1 MAKPEISRR
10 HFLQYALASGV
21 SAGLANLAALG
32 DCLAQSSDPATFDG
46 SAAVRR
52 RLDEGQPSATAQGT
66 AMQRAAHQVFDDP
79 RVLDDPIALRIIG
92 PENEVALQSNPEW
105 YQTPRSLGVR
115 AFVVMRSRYAE
126 DALAEATQRGAR
138 QYVVLG
144 AGLDTFAYRNPYAGR
159 VHVLEVDHPSTQ
171 AWKRNRLQEA
181 GIEIPASLTF
191 APVNFEKQTLAD
203 GLERAGFRR
212 SEPAV
217 FSWLGVVVYLTRAA
231 VMQTLQFVATST
243 APGSEI
249 VFDLLVPSSALSEP
263 QKRSR
268 EASIRR
274 VAALGEPWLSFFD
287 PRGLAAELEGMGYAH
302 VEVFGPEQA
311 NRRYYE
317 DRNDDL
323 YVRGT
328 NHLLRA
334 RA

>member
-21 SAGLANLAALG
+21 SCGLANLAALG
-32 DCLAQSSDPATFDG
+32 DGFAQSSDPAAFDG
-46 SAAVRR
+46 SAAARR

-92 PENEVALQSNPEW
+92 PENVALLRSNPEW

-126 DALAEATQRGAR
+126 DAVAEAAQRGIR

-171 AWKRNRLQEA
+171 ARKRNRLREA
-181 GIEIPASLTF
+181 GIEIPGSLTF
-191 APVNFEKQTLAD
+191 APINFESQTLAD
-203 GLERAGFRR
+203 GLERAGLRTD
-212 SEPAV
+212 EPAF
-217 FSWLGVVVYLTRAA
+217 FSWLGVVVYLTKPA
-231 VMQTLQFVATST
+231 VMQTLRFVASSM

-249 VFDLLVPSSALSEP
+249 VFDFLLPNSLLSEP
-263 QKRSR
+263 QRRSR
-268 EASIRR
+268 EASARR
-274 VAALGEPWLSFFD
+274 VAALGEPWLSFFEP
-287 PRGLAAELEGMGYAH
+287 PRLAAELEEMGFAH

-311 NRRYYE
+311 NQRYFE
-317 DRNDDL
+317 NRTDDL

-328 NHLLRA
+328 NHLIRA
-334 RA
+334 RV